1 MTVIEIIWFRLEL
14 KGLNSFGDYQT
25 VPPLHKIMGLF
36 FFSFLPHPHRAGL
49 ADPKDEKITV
59 RAAGV
64 RNRAAT
70 KRMSLCTMKR
80 WVLWRNPPTE
90 MPRIHF

>member
-25 VPPLHKIMGLF
+25 VPPQHKIIGLSF
-36 FFSFLPHPHRAGL
+36 FFLPHPHRTGL

-59 RAAGV
+59 GAAGI
-64 RNRAAT
+64 RNSTAT
-70 KRMSLCTMKR
+70 KRMSLCRMKR
-80 WVLWRNPPTE
+80 LVL
-90 MPRIHF
+90 